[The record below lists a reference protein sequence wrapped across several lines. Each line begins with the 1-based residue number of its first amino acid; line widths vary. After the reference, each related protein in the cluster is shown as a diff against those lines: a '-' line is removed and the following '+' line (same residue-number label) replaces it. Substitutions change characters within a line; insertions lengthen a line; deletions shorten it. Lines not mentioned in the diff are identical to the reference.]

1 MRVRVNGDAHEVC
14 SPCTVAQLLE
24 RLGLPECGVA
34 VARDGL
40 VLPQS
45 RWDEPV
51 ADGWELDVLM
61 AVQGG

>member
-1 MRVRVNGDAHEVC
+1 MQVTVNGDAHEVAA
-14 SPCTVAQLLE
+14 PCTVAELLE

-34 VARDGL
+34 VACDGI

-45 RWDEPV
+45 RWGEQL
-51 ADGWELDVLM
+51 ADGRRLDVLT